1 MDGIALSIC
10 RCQLTMDGFNMAV
23 RSSSARSVNMKITL
37 KFLTL
42 LILLALL
49 VIPASP
55 AYAQGGGTDG
65 GRVIFDNN
73 FTVEKGD
80 TFNGDLVV
88 FGGNVTVETGAD
100 LNGNLVVFGGTI
112 SSDGNVNGDVVVI
125 GGQVD
130 RAEGAVVEGEVVN
143 NVAPN
148 IQIPE
153 SGHIPPEVAVPNV
166 PTPLIDISFNPFLQ
180 FFKVF
185 FWAFVI
191 SAFAMLLMLFWQTP
205 IERAGNTIVTQPL
218 MSAAIGL
225 VAVLVGLLLF
235 LTILPPILV
244 AFAWLFGIVAMG
256 REVGERFANA
266 INQRWTPVITIGTGT
281 FLLMVVGG
289 AIGSIPCIGGIM
301 LFALGLLGVG
311 GAISTWF
318 NLRPVLRPDVTVY
331 TPPSDTGDVPPV
343 S

>member
-1 MDGIALSIC
+1 
-10 RCQLTMDGFNMAV
+10 
-23 RSSSARSVNMKITL
+23 MKISY

-42 LILLALL
+42 LILFAFL
-49 VIPASP
+49 VIPTSP
-55 AYAQGGGTDG
+55 AYAQGTGTDG
-65 GRVIFDNN
+65 GRVIFGSN

-88 FGGNVTVETGAD
+88 FGGNVTVERGAD
-100 LNGNLVVFGGTI
+100 LNGNLVVFGGTVT
-112 SSDGNVNGDVVVI
+112 SDGNVDGDVVIIGGQVKLEEQAVVTGDLVTI

-153 SGHIPPEVAVPNV
+153 SGRIPPEVVVPNV
-166 PTPLIDISFNPFLQ
+166 PPPDIQVNFNPFFH
-180 FFKVF
+180 FFNVF

-191 SAFAMLLMLFWQTP
+191 AGFSMLLMLFWQTP

-218 MSAAIGL
+218 MSGAIGL
-225 VAVLVGLLLF
+225 VSVLVGLILF

-244 AFAWLFGIVAMG
+244 AFAWLFGVVAMG

-289 AIGSIPCIGGIM
+289 AIGSIPCIGGII
-301 LFALGLLGVG
+301 LFVLGLLGVG

-318 NLRPVLRPDVTVY
+318 NLQPALRPNVTVY
-331 TPPSDTGDVPPV
+331 TPPTDPGEVPPV

>member
-1 MDGIALSIC
+1 
-10 RCQLTMDGFNMAV
+10 
-23 RSSSARSVNMKITL
+23 MKISY

-42 LILLALL
+42 LVLLALL

-65 GRVIFDNN
+65 GRVIFGSN

-88 FGGNVTVETGAD
+88 FGGNVTVEKGAD
-100 LNGNLVVFGGTI
+100 LNGNLVVFGGTV
-112 SSDGNVNGDVVVI
+112 SSNGNVDGDVVIIGGQVKLEEKAVVSGDLVTI

-148 IQIPE
+148 IQIPD
-153 SGHIPPEVAVPNV
+153 SGRIPPEVVIPNV
-166 PTPLIDISFNPFLQ
+166 PTPRVEINYNPFLH

-185 FWAFVI
+185 FWAIII
-191 SAFAMLLMLFWQTP
+191 SGFAMLLMLFWQAP
-205 IERAGNTIVTQPL
+205 IERTGNTIVTQPL
-218 MSAAIGL
+218 MSGAIGL
-225 VAVLVGLLLF
+225 VAVVVAIIF
-235 LTILPPILV
+235 ALTILPPLIV

-256 REVGERFANA
+256 REVGERFATA
-266 INQRWTPVITIGTGT
+266 INQRWTPVVTIGAGT

-289 AIGSIPCIGGIM
+289 AVGSIPCLGGLL
-301 LFALGLLGVG
+301 LFLLGLLGVG

-318 NLRPVLRPDVTVY
+318 NLRPALRP
-331 TPPSDTGDVPPV
+331 
-343 S
+343 